1 MIIKKIVTYSLA
13 ATLALV
19 TPMISWAD
27 TNSDITT
34 TTMENCGAYLFE
46 WRPVDCGNGHYFA
59 ILVGGFTINERDVI
73 LSRGYDFAY
82 TFNPSVYPRTWG
94 EVPTLVNVDGVWA
107 IPENQNSLPEGIQP
121 TLQIVLYTNNGKLPS
136 KERYIDV
143 VRLPSNVDTSTLP
156 AEVRKYL
163 INVDGSDAGA
173 YDEGTDNVGWV
184 VEADGRY
191 RYRKPDKTFV
201 SGGWLNVDD
210 ELYYMDENGY
220 MLTDTLAPDGS
231 YVNASGARQKYQ
243 PGWMQNERGWKYVLK
258 NGYFAASTW
267 VQDTD
272 GKYYYFDMGGYMRTD
287 YDTPDGTGVRDYIHV
302 VDLAKGHVLAI
313 EKYNKPGLHVCNLGT
328 GQGYSV
334 LELVHAFERVNGV
347 KVKYE
352 IKPRRAGDIATC
364 YADPTRAKEELGW
377 VATRGI
383 DEMCRDTWNFAK
395 TRMK

>member
-191 RYRKPDKTFV
+191 RYRKPDRTFV

-287 YDTPDGTGVRDYIHV
+287 YDTPDGYHVGPDGVWDGQSATGEYGQNPGPGAFAQNESENTQA
-302 VDLAKGHVLAI
+302 VDS
-313 EKYNKPGLHVCNLGT
+313 GT
-328 GQGYSV
+328 ETADAEVTETEAAQTGSADSV
-334 LELVHAFERVNGV
+334 
-347 KVKYE
+347 K
-352 IKPRRAGDIATC
+352 
-364 YADPTRAKEELGW
+364 
-377 VATRGI
+377 
-383 DEMCRDTWNFAK
+383 
-395 TRMK
+395 